1 MPKDNC
7 YQETDPTIRWVDT
20 VTQGDHIMLWALT
33 PHAVPWYSKGMRF
46 HPIIT
51 LLVLLT
57 AHGVSTGQGNELIEL
72 SSPVRRMYRTY
83 CATCHG
89 EDGDATGD
97 AARFVFPKPRD
108 FRSSAFRW
116 VSSKNLVAD
125 KVDVIQSIS
134 RGIPGTSMQAWKS
147 LGEEKLSQLADLVIQ
162 FRNAGARDKVRE
174 LLLLDGFHEK
184 NSEELN
190 TEGKVLYEEVIREKT
205 VSSGLRAI
213 TLPPVPDAQAKES
226 VETGSQLFKKLSC
239 TKCHGERGQGSFK
252 MDLFDDRGYPTFA
265 TDFRRDPIKSADDE
279 TMARVILFG
288 LPGTSMPSSKISLT
302 EVRDLISYIRSLAI
316 REPHYLTN
324 IQRYYRAIGFRRP

>member
-1 MPKDNC
+1 
-7 YQETDPTIRWVDT
+7 
-20 VTQGDHIMLWALT
+20 
-33 PHAVPWYSKGMRF
+33 MRC

-51 LLVLLT
+51 LVVLLT
-57 AHGVSTGQGNELIEL
+57 AHGVSTGQGKALTEP

-89 EDGDATGD
+89 ENGDASGD
-97 AARFVFPKPRD
+97 ASRFVFPKPRD

-134 RGIPGTSMQAWKS
+134 RGIPGTSMQSWES

-174 LLLLDGFHEK
+174 LLLLDGYHEK
-184 NSEELN
+184 GSEELN
-190 TEGKVLYEEVIREKT
+190 TEGKVLYEQVIKEKT
-205 VSSGLRAI
+205 VPSGLRAI
-213 TLPPVPDAQAKES
+213 TLPPVSDGQAKDSIER
-226 VETGSQLFKKLSC
+226 GSELFKKMSC
-239 TKCHGERGQGSFK
+239 TKCHGDRGQGSFK

-316 REPHYLTN
+316 RDPHYLTN